1 MQKSKKRRSEFNG
14 WLRRERQDIDNSKL
28 TYKQGDILFT
38 IHNKQVIPFIV
49 DACKAAKLKRGG
61 GISNY
66 YCNCIPKHGTCPDG
80 STEKP
85 QSKSLPVIRNGFCQQ
100 HLRSRCCSGTGRC
113 NKTQGN

>member
-1 MQKSKKRRSEFNG
+1 MQKSKKRRSGFNG

-28 TYKQGDILFT
+28 MYKQGDILFT

-66 YCNCIPKHGTCPDG
+66 YCNCEKH
-80 STEKP
+80 K
-85 QSKSLPVIRNGFCQQ
+85 LPMPTSPNAKRIRMRMRQNHNLFTTKEEVQFYLDKYFKQ
-100 HLRSRCCSGTGRC
+100 V
-113 NKTQGN
+113 K